1 MTNETPTAVQY
12 GIGPIGSRIA
22 GAAHRTGFE
31 FVGAVDIDPEK
42 VGTDL
47 GDVAGF
53 GEQVG
58 VEVTDDAQAAL
69 STDPEVVFHS
79 TVSDV
84 EAALPQLTEII
95 ESGANVVSTTE
106 ELAYPE
112 WAAPDAAAELNQ
124 LAEEHGVTVLGTGIN
139 PGFVMDAM
147 PAYLT
152 TPMERVDEVTVERV
166 QDAATRREP
175 LQRKVGAG
183 VSVETFEAE
192 IATEAGHVGSTES
205 VAMLGDALDL
215 GIEEIEE
222 SIEPVIADERVETE
236 YLTVEAGDVAGIRQV
251 AHGRADGETRI
262 TLDLQMYVG
271 AGEPRDEVH
280 FESDPPV
287 SVTVDGGYHGDVST
301 SAVVANVASMIID
314 ADAGLRSMTDLSPS
328 FTRKA

>member
-1 MTNETPTAVQY
+1 MTNTTPTAVQF

-22 GAAHRTGFE
+22 NAAHETGFE

-42 VGTDL
+42 VGADL

-53 GEQVG
+53 NERTS
-58 VEVTDDAQAAL
+58 VEVTDEPERALAAEP
-69 STDPEVVFHS
+69 DIVFHS

-84 EAALPQLTEII
+84 ETALPQLTEIAA
-95 ESGANVVSTTE
+95 SGANVVSTTE

-112 WAAPDAAAELNQ
+112 WAAPEVAAELD
-124 LAEEHGVTVLGTGIN
+124 EHAATNDVTVLGTGIN

-147 PAYLT
+147 PAYLS
-152 TPMERVDEVTVERV
+152 TPMASVEQVTVERV

-183 VSVETFEAE
+183 VSVETFHEE

-215 GIEEIEE
+215 GIEDIEE
-222 SIEPVIADERVETE
+222 TIEPVIADERVETE
-236 YLTVEAGDVAGIRQV
+236 YLTVESGDVAGIRQV
-251 AHGRADGETRI
+251 AYGRTDGETVL

-271 AGEPRDEVH
+271 ADEPRDKMH
-280 FESDPPV
+280 FDSEPPV

-301 SAVVANVASMIID
+301 SAVVANVAPTVID
-314 ADAGLRSMTDLSPS
+314 AEPGLASMADLIPT
-328 FTRKA
+328 FTRQA